1 MQVGDSIARFCVVSR
16 ATSLFFLSVPFVSVL
31 PPPAGSLFP
40 LFFYF
45 FAFRAFSLAFCR
57 TFFLS
62 RARFRALAFVRARVL
77 LFPSRLVFPRFVFP
91 SARSL
96 SPLSFPRPVSFSF
109 RVASPSPF
117 VPFRPVSVPLGPR
130 RFRICKRPCLRVSNE
145 LVRRVCRDV
154 VCFSFPFPRSFF
166 RFRSPSRVR
175 LGIPRGSPGAVRG
188 APRAPLW
195 RLSSPFHRLSSPR
208 RRLSSLFHRC
218 VRHPPP
224 FMHVPRHSTTDY
236 LFG

>member
-31 PPPAGSLFP
+31 PPPAGSVFP
-40 LFFYF
+40 FLFF
-45 FAFRAFSLAFCR
+45 R
-57 TFFLS
+57 LS
-62 RARFRALAFVRARVL
+62 RALARLRASFC
-77 LFPSRLVFPRFVFP
+77 FPRASF
-91 SARSL
+91 SL
-96 SPLSFPRPVSFSF
+96 VLFFLLLVPFPLSFPRPVSFSF

-130 RFRICKRPCLRVSNE
+130 RVRICKRPCLRVSNE

-175 LGIPRGSPGAVRG
+175 LGIPRVSPGAVRG
-188 APRAPLW
+188 APRAPFVETVVPLSIGYRPPGIDFRPFSTAAYVAPPLSCTSPAI
-195 RLSSPFHRLSSPR
+195 RLQTTYSDSSPALLDSVREVSPIE
-208 RRLSSLFHRC
+208 
-218 VRHPPP
+218 
-224 FMHVPRHSTTDY
+224 
-236 LFG
+236 

>member
-45 FAFRAFSLAFCR
+45 FAFRALAC
-57 TFFLS
+57 
-62 RARFRALAFVRARVL
+62 ACACVL

-130 RFRICKRPCLRVSNE
+130 RVRICKRPCLRVSNE

-175 LGIPRGSPGAVRG
+175 LGIPRVSPGAVRG
-188 APRAPLW
+188 APRAPFVETVVPLSIGYRPPGIDFRPFSTAAYVVPPLSCTSPAI
-195 RLSSPFHRLSSPR
+195 RLQ
-208 RRLSSLFHRC
+208 
-218 VRHPPP
+218 
-224 FMHVPRHSTTDY
+224 TA
-236 LFG
+236 